1 RFIDLL
7 SPPTA
12 LGDYRVSINSFV
24 SFLLI
29 QKSIS
34 YGLITINLW
43 PSLSSH
49 LPLLANLPFETVS
62 LLFNTILPSWIP
74 TTYSLICLT
83 QLLC

>member
-24 SFLLI
+24 SFLLN
-29 QKSIS
+29 
-34 YGLITINLW
+34 GFITINLW

-49 LPLLANLPFETVS
+49 LPLLANLPFEAVS